1 MEDCPTSLSTITN
14 SQAQNTI
21 TTPQPELGGV
31 LVALATPFID
41 DGSQI
46 DESRLQAHI
55 GHLLNAG
62 VHGFVPGGST
72 GEFTALD
79 MDKREQLIELVVKYT
94 DGRVPVV
101 AGIGGLSTKVNMD
114 LARHAAKA
122 GASALMVV
130 PPFYDPPSYEQLQVM
145 LSEMHE
151 ASQLP
156 IVYYNIPA
164 ATGMKLSPQ
173 QLAGLSKSGVK
184 YLKDTSGDA
193 PGLTELIFGLSDQIT
208 AFNGWDTLTFYGL
221 AAGAKGTVWGASN
234 LIPELSL
241 QLWDAVAVKG
251 DLKKGREL
259 WAKIWPVCKFLESH
273 NYPSAVKTGMEL
285 LGKKTGGMRKPFGLL
300 AEEHQKELATLLQDA
315 GLKVV

>member
-1 MEDCPTSLSTITN
+1 M
-14 SQAQNTI
+14 I

-31 LVALATPFID
+31 LVALATPFTD
-41 DGSQI
+41 DGSKI

-55 GHLLNAG
+55 EHLLDAG

-79 MDKREQLIELVVKYT
+79 MDERKQLIALVVKYT
-94 DGRVPVV
+94 NGRVPIV
-101 AGIGGLSTKVNMD
+101 AGIGGLSTKVNLD

-130 PPFYDPPSYEQLQVM
+130 PPFYDTPSYEELQEM
-145 LSEMHE
+145 LFEISE

-164 ATGMKLSPQ
+164 ATGMKLNPKQ
-173 QLAGLSKSGVK
+173 IAGLSKSGVK

-193 PGLTELIFGLSDQIT
+193 PALTELMFGLSDQIT
-208 AFNGWDTLTFYGL
+208 TFNGWDTLAFYGL

-234 LIPELSL
+234 LIPELSV
-241 QLWDAVAVKG
+241 QLWEAVAVKG
-251 DLKKGREL
+251 DLKTGREL
-259 WAKIWPVCKFLESH
+259 WTKIWPVCKFLESH
-273 NYPSAVKTGMEL
+273 NYPSAVKTEMEL
-285 LGKKTGGMRKPFGLL
+285 LGKKTGGMRKPFKLL
-300 AEEHQKELATLLQDA
+300 ADEHSKELGTLLQDA